1 MKLSKQALKH
11 LIKEELEEMA
21 DSPVQAMAGGSN
33 EADYILSFLE
43 KLSAVGVGRNMDI
56 KSEAK
61 MAFEMMAKLFP
72 EEAARYMGK

>member
-1 MKLSKQALKH
+1 MKLSKETLKH
-11 LIKEELEEMA
+11 LIKEELEEM
-21 DSPVQAMAGGSN
+21 SGGSN

-61 MAFEMMAKLFP
+61 MAFNMMAKLFP
-72 EEAARYMGK
+72 EEAARYMRK